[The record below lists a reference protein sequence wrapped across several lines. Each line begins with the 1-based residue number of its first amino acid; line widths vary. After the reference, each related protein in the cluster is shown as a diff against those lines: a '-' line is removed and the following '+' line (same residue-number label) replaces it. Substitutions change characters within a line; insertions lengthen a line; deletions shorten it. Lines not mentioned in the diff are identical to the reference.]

1 MGIAPEV
8 VSLRRKGHEAH
19 NPWTGINSYTDTT
32 GSLNNSKRSLVDAS
46 LSFRKDTAV
55 VDFDCRSLQTRSLA
69 AIVFMSLWAPLMF
82 IFDVLIFKIGAVL
95 VLLLV
100 PFSLVEMHRIR
111 PQLKGR
117 WEINRKSRKAK
128 RITSGGN
135 REEKGVGVFETVQVV
150 HINPPGRGNR
160 HLHFVLL
167 KCSEGTI
174 QISGFF
180 SKERATQIG
189 RSLSDWLGIH
199 FSDIG
204 YSNLLAF
211 NTQELLFSRP
221 SAWSS

>member
-1 MGIAPEV
+1 
-8 VSLRRKGHEAH
+8 L
-19 NPWTGINSYTDTT
+19 
-32 GSLNNSKRSLVDAS
+32 DAS
-46 LSFRKDTAV
+46 LSFCKDTAV
-55 VDFDCRSLQTRSLA
+55 VDFDCRSVQPWSIAALVVMSFGASLA
-69 AIVFMSLWAPLMF
+69 FL
-82 IFDVLIFKIGAVL
+82 FDVLIFKIGAVL
-95 VLLLV
+95 VFLLV
-100 PFSLVEMHRIR
+100 PFSLVEMLRLR

-117 WEINRKSRKAK
+117 WEIDRQNRKAK
-128 RITSGGN
+128 RTTSGGN
-135 REEKGVGVFETVQVV
+135 REEKSVGVFEKVQIV
-150 HINPPGRGNR
+150 HINPPGHGNK

-204 YSNLLAF
+204 YSSLLAF